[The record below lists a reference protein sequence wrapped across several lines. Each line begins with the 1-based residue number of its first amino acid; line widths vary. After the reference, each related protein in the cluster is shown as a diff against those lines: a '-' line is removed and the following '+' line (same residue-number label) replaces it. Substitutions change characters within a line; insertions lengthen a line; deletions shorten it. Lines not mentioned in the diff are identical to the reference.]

1 MGTYELDAKTP
12 DTTQR
17 PAGGAVALWR
27 LDTERQV
34 VGGYPVG
41 NALLDDAERARA
53 AGFVRPSGRHRYLAA
68 HVALRVLLG
77 GYLGIAPE
85 RVEFV
90 REECPCCGGP
100 HGRPALAPGGPG
112 GGPADRLHFSLSHS
126 EDVALLAF
134 SGVPVGVD
142 IEATPGPAV
151 VADLLHTL
159 HPRETAELLA
169 LPGPDRPA
177 ALARIWSRKEAYL
190 KGTGTGLGFGVV
202 DPYVGSAMTPA
213 RTPGWILS
221 DVPAPAGFTAALAV
235 STAPDPDPAD

>member
-1 MGTYELDAKTP
+1 MLR
-12 DTTQR
+12 R
-17 PAGGAVALWR
+17 P
-27 LDTERQV
+27 
-34 VGGYPVG
+34 
-41 NALLDDAERARA
+41 ARA
-53 AGFVRPSGRHRYLAA
+53 ARARPGRARRRTRGPAA
-68 HVALRVLLG
+68 LLPVAQRGRGPARLLR
-77 GYLGIAPE
+77 
-85 RVEFV
+85 
-90 REECPCCGGP
+90 
-100 HGRPALAPGGPG
+100 GPG
-112 GGPADRLHFSLSHS
+112 GRGHRGDTGA
-126 EDVALLAF
+126 
-134 SGVPVGVD
+134 
-142 IEATPGPAV
+142 AV

-235 STAPDPDPAD
+235 STAPDPDPTD